1 MNVAHL
7 FDSGQANLF
16 SPDEGGP
23 GIMGQTCHELTGVW
37 KYPIHWYHWLFNND
51 YNMTIYIWL
60 MIHYM
65 AIEYPSSSHS
75 MIFNGHIMPCMYP
88 NVSIHW
94 HISLAYW
101 GLNHAKSTILQKP
114 CVRQKETSE
123 AQVPGHVVARKAS
136 RPKLMT
142 TFGRTWPGG
151 MPWESDE
158 WSIYRQA
165 RTSGKIHGLL
175 HMQNHVET
183 SLQTLS
189 KFI

>member
-60 MIHYM
+60 LIHYM

-114 CVRQKETSE
+114 CVRQKEHLRLRF
-123 AQVPGHVVARKAS
+123 QVMSWRARRAGQSWWLLLGGH
-136 RPKLMT
+136 
-142 TFGRTWPGG
+142 GPGG
-151 MPWESDE
+151 CLENRMNEAS
-158 WSIYRQA
+158 
-165 RTSGKIHGLL
+165 TGKPVQVVKSMAYCTCKI
-175 HMQNHVET
+175 M
-183 SLQTLS
+183 
-189 KFI
+189 